1 MEQLALEEY
10 LEEIR
15 RLEEKIGRLDKK
27 IEVSPSLH
35 SPHSGVAPLRSGLL
49 H

>member
-1 MEQLALEEY
+1 MEEY

-27 IEVSPSLH
+27 LEEVANSE
-35 SPHSGVAPLRSGLL
+35 R
-49 H
+49 